1 MPRYID
7 AEKLL
12 EKAEE
17 IEWFNEGTG
26 YYDLINIVHKY
37 DVETAPTAD
46 VVPESEVER
55 LRAICNSYAL
65 QYGTVRDQQKVIDE
79 AKREIAREIFEEIS
93 KASVDW
99 GCYCVTLSKGA
110 FLAEDV
116 NRTLTELKKK
126 YTEERPMKKNNNR
139 WKALWMKIRGRATDG
154 KE

>member
-1 MPRYID
+1 MARYYESKSLID
-7 AEKLL
+7 FVK
-12 EKAEE
+12 
-17 IEWFNEGTG
+17 NNTPH
-26 YYDLINIVHKY
+26 ING
-37 DVETAPTAD
+37 ETTMQCVVRAIQNAPAAD

-55 LRAICNSYAL
+55 LKSICNSYAL

-79 AKREIAREIFEEIS
+79 AKREVAREIFEEIS

-126 YTEERPMKKNNNR
+126 YTEE
-139 WKALWMKIRGRATDG
+139 ATDG
-154 KE
+154 KADH